1 MAAKR
6 KRTGKVEIKDKGLK
20 VLREF
25 KKGTLKSSSGQRVT
39 KKDQAFA
46 IAASE
51 QRRANRR
58 K

>member
-1 MAAKR
+1 MMGR
-6 KRTGKVEIKDKGLK
+6 KIKIKEKGVK

-39 KKDQAFA
+39 NKDQAFA

-51 QRRANRR
+51 QRRSDRR